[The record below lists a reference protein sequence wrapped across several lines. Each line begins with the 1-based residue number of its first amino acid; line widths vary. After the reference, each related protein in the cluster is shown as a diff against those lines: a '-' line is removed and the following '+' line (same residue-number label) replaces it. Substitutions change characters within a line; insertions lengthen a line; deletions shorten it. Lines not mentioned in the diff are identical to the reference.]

1 MIIKLNWNTEP
12 WGYSAMFKEIKVTM
26 RRIMGTGHV
35 CGYVGTVGGVDVPF
49 RDCIG
54 KMEGA
59 IDDLL
64 VS

>member
-12 WGYSAMFKEIKVTM
+12 WGYSAMFKGIKITM
-26 RRIMGTGHV
+26 RRVMRTHHV
-35 CGYVGTVGGVDVPF
+35 CGYVGTVDSVNVPF
-49 RDCIG
+49 RDCMG